1 MIFTSFEFLCFFLAV
16 ILLLSCLRGLS
27 AQKWL
32 LLAASYCF
40 YLTWSVPCSALL
52 IFISLSDYY
61 IGRKLGQTENP
72 IHRKR
77 LLISG
82 LVVNLGL
89 LGFFK
94 YSNFVLDNIWL
105 ALSALGMHFHRPH
118 YDIILPPAIS
128 YFTFASMSYV
138 LDVYYERIHPTRS
151 LRDYSLFISFFP
163 KLLAGPIMRAGD
175 FLSQVQQRICA
186 NAAAIESGLCYFLLG
201 AVKKLVI
208 SDQVASPV
216 NLIFSSPG
224 QYDGLTLLLGAMGY
238 AVQIYCDFSG
248 YSDMAIGSALIL
260 GIKLPE
266 NFQMPYSSVTITEFW
281 RRWHIALSAW
291 FRDYVFIPMEIA
303 RKNVRS
309 ATLRTTISLTTTML
323 LCGLWHG
330 AGWTFVIW
338 GGIHGVALAV
348 HRAWTTWDPL
358 RGLADHR
365 VFQAVW
371 TLFSRLLTLSIV
383 LVAWIF
389 FRAQSLADAGS
400 YLSRMLFWRH
410 DGMRWV
416 SPYILL
422 ALAAVFFTHLLVNK
436 DRNWAQELRGRAV
449 PVRITAYAA
458 LVVLLSFFG
467 ATSAVPF
474 IYFQF

>member
-1 MIFTSFEFLCFFLAV
+1 MTFTSFEFLCFFLAV
-16 ILLLSCLRGLS
+16 ILLGSCLRGLS

-40 YLTWSVPCSALL
+40 YLTWSVPCIVLL
-52 IFISLSDYY
+52 IFTSLSDYY

-77 LLISG
+77 LLVCS
-82 LVVNLGL
+82 LVANLGL

-94 YSNFVLDNIWL
+94 YSNFVLKNIWL
-105 ALSALGMHFHRPH
+105 ALTALGMHFNRPH

-201 AVKKLVI
+201 SVKKLVI

-238 AVQIYCDFSG
+238 AIQIYCDFSG
-248 YSDMAIGSALIL
+248 YSDMAIGCALIL

-281 RRWHIALSAW
+281 RRWHITLSAW
-291 FRDYVFIPMEIA
+291 FRDYVFLPMEIA

-309 ATLRTTISLTTTML
+309 ATLRTTISLTATML

-330 AGWTFVIW
+330 AGWNFVMW
-338 GGIHGVALAV
+338 GGIHGGGLAV
-348 HRAWTTWDPL
+348 HRAWMTWNPL
-358 RGLADHR
+358 SELADR
-365 VFQAVW
+365 PVFRAVW
-371 TLFSRLLTLSIV
+371 TLFSRLLTLGIV

-389 FRAQSLADAGS
+389 FRAQSFADAGT
-400 YLSRMLFWRH
+400 YLSRMLSWSH
-410 DGMRWV
+410 GVRWV

-436 DRNWAQELRGRAV
+436 DRNWAQELPERAV

>member
-1 MIFTSFEFLCFFLAV
+1 MNFTSFEFLCFFVAV
-16 ILLLSCLRGLS
+16 IILLSCLRGLS

-40 YLTWSVPCSALL
+40 YFTWSVPCSALL

-72 IHRKR
+72 IYRKR

-82 LVVNLGL
+82 LVINLGL

-94 YSNFVLDNIWL
+94 YSNFLLENIWL

-118 YDIILPPAIS
+118 YDVILPPGIS
-128 YFTFASMSYV
+128 YFTFASLSYV
-138 LDVYYERIHPTRS
+138 LDVYYERIHPTCSR
-151 LRDYSLFISFFP
+151 RDYSLFISFFP
-163 KLLAGPIMRAGD
+163 KLLAGPIMRAGE
-175 FLSQVQQRICA
+175 FLSQVQQRVYA
-186 NAAAIESGLCYFLLG
+186 NAAAIESGLFYFLLG

-208 SDQVASPV
+208 SDQVAGPV

-224 QYDGLTLLLGAMGY
+224 QYDGLTLLLGALGY

-248 YSDMAIGSALIL
+248 YSDMAIGSALLL
-260 GIKLPE
+260 GFKLPE

-281 RRWHIALSAW
+281 RRWHITLSAW
-291 FRDYVFIPMEIA
+291 FRDYVFLPMEIA
-303 RKNVRS
+303 RKNARS

-348 HRAWTTWDPL
+348 HRAWMTWNPL
-358 RGLADHR
+358 RGLTDRR
-365 VFQAVW
+365 VFQPAW
-371 TLFSRLLTLSIV
+371 TLFSRLLTLNIV
-383 LVAWIF
+383 LLAWVF

-400 YLSRMLFWRH
+400 YLSRMLSWSH
-410 DGMRWV
+410 DGTRWV

-422 ALAAVFFTHLLVNK
+422 AVAAVFFTHLLVNK
-436 DRNWAQELRGRAV
+436 DRNWAQELPARAV

-458 LVVLLSFFG
+458 LVLLLSFFG
-467 ATSAVPF
+467 ATDTVPF

>member
-16 ILLLSCLRGLS
+16 LVLRSALRGVS
-27 AQKWL
+27 AEKWL

-40 YLTWSVPCSALL
+40 YLTWSVPCVVLL
-52 IFISLSDYY
+52 IFTSLSDYY

-77 LLISG
+77 LLICS
-82 LVVNLGL
+82 LVANLGL

-94 YSNFVLDNIWL
+94 YSNFVLENAWL
-105 ALSALGMHFHRPH
+105 ALSALGMHFNRPH
-118 YDIILPPAIS
+118 YDIVLPPAIS

-175 FLSQVQQRICA
+175 FLSQVQQRISA

-208 SDQVASPV
+208 SDQVAGPV

-260 GIKLPE
+260 GIKVPE

-281 RRWHIALSAW
+281 RRWHITLSAW

-309 ATLRTTISLTTTML
+309 ATLRTTISLTITML

-348 HRAWTTWDPL
+348 NRAWTTRNPL
-358 RGLADHR
+358 SGLADR
-365 VFQAVW
+365 PVFQMVW
-371 TLFSRLLTLSIV
+371 TFFSRLLTLGIV
-383 LVAWIF
+383 LIAWVF
-389 FRAQSLADAGS
+389 FRAQSLANAGS
-400 YLSRMLFWRH
+400 YLGRMLSWSH
-410 DGMRWV
+410 DGNRWI

-422 ALAAVFFTHLLVNK
+422 AVAAVFFTHLLVNK
-436 DRNWAQELRGRAV
+436 DRNWAQEIPERAI
-449 PVRITAYAA
+449 PVRITAYAT

>member
-1 MIFTSFEFLCFFLAV
+1 MLFTSFEFLCFFLGV
-16 ILLLSCLRGLS
+16 VLLRSCLRS
-27 AQKWL
+27 FTAEKWFL
-32 LLAASYCF
+32 LLASYCF
-40 YLTWSVPCSALL
+40 YLTWSVPCILL
-52 IFISLSDYY
+52 LLFISLSDYY
-61 IGRKLGQTENP
+61 IGRKLGDTENP

-77 LLISG
+77 LLISS
-82 LVVNLGL
+82 LVANLGL

-94 YSNFVLDNIWL
+94 YSNFLLENIWL
-105 ALSALGMHFHRPH
+105 AVSALGMHFHRPH
-118 YDIILPPAIS
+118 YNIILPPAIS

-138 LDVYYERIHPTRS
+138 MDVYYERIHPTRS

-175 FLSQVQQRICA
+175 FLSQVQQRVRA
-186 NAAAIESGLCYFLLG
+186 NAAEIESGVCYFLLG

-208 SDQVASPV
+208 SDQIAGGV
-216 NLIFSSPG
+216 NLIFSSPA
-224 QYDGLTLLLGAMGY
+224 QYDGLTLLLGALGY

-260 GIKLPE
+260 GFQLPE

-281 RRWHIALSAW
+281 RRWHITLSAW
-291 FRDYVFIPMEIA
+291 FRDYVFLPMEIA
-303 RKNVRS
+303 RKNARN
-309 ATLRTTISLTTTML
+309 ATLRTTISLTSTML

-330 AGWTFVIW
+330 AGWNFVIW

-348 HRAWTTWDPL
+348 HRAWTTWHPL
-358 RGLADHR
+358 CGLADR
-365 VFQAVW
+365 PVFQLVW

-383 LVAWIF
+383 LLAWVF
-389 FRAQSLADAGS
+389 FRAQSLADAGC
-400 YLSRMLFWRH
+400 YLSRMLLWKH
-410 DGMRWV
+410 DGIRLI

-422 ALAAVFFTHLLVNK
+422 AIMAVLFTHLLVHK
-436 DRNWAQELRGRAV
+436 DCNWAREIPERPI

-458 LVVLLSFFG
+458 LLVLLSFFA
-467 ATSAVPF
+467 ATDTVPF

>member
-1 MIFTSFEFLCFFLAV
+1 MLFTSFEFLCFFLGV
-16 ILLLSCLRGLS
+16 VLLRSCLRS
-27 AQKWL
+27 FTAEKWFL
-32 LLAASYCF
+32 LLASYCF
-40 YLTWSVPCSALL
+40 YLTWSVPCILL
-52 IFISLSDYY
+52 LLFISVSDYY

-72 IHRKR
+72 VHRKR
-77 LLISG
+77 LLISS
-82 LVVNLGL
+82 LVANLGL

-94 YSNFVLDNIWL
+94 YSNFLLDNIWL
-105 ALSALGMHFHRPH
+105 AVSPLGMHFHRPN
-118 YDIILPPAIS
+118 YNIILPPAIS

-138 LDVYYERIHPTRS
+138 IDVYYERIHPTRS
-151 LRDYSLFISFFP
+151 LRDYSLFVSFFP

-175 FLSQVQQRICA
+175 FLSQVQQRVRA
-186 NAAAIESGLCYFLLG
+186 HWMEIETGLSYFLLG

-208 SDQVASPV
+208 SDQIAGSV
-216 NLIFSSPG
+216 NLIFSSPA
-224 QYDGLTLLLGAMGY
+224 QYDGLTLLLGAIGY
-238 AVQIYCDFSG
+238 AIQIYCDFSG

-260 GIKLPE
+260 GFKLPE

-281 RRWHIALSAW
+281 RRWHITLSAW
-291 FRDYVFIPMEIA
+291 FRDYVFLPMEIA
-303 RKNVRS
+303 RKNARN

-348 HRAWTTWDPL
+348 HRAWTTWNPL
-358 RGLADHR
+358 CGLADR
-365 VFQAVW
+365 PVFQLGW

-383 LVAWIF
+383 LLAWVF
-389 FRAQSLADAGS
+389 FRAQSLADAGC
-400 YLSRMLFWRH
+400 YLGRMLSWQH
-410 DGMRWV
+410 DGIRLI

-422 ALAAVFFTHLLVNK
+422 ALAAVFVTHVLVNK
-436 DRNWAQELRGRAV
+436 DRNWAYEIPQRAI

-458 LVVLLSFFG
+458 LAVLLSFFG
-467 ATSAVPF
+467 AGDSVPF

>member
-1 MIFTSFEFLCFFLAV
+1 MTFTSFEFLCFFLAV
-16 ILLLSCLRGLS
+16 ILLGSCLRGLS

-40 YLTWSVPCSALL
+40 YLTWSVPCIVLL
-52 IFISLSDYY
+52 IFTSLSDYY

-77 LLISG
+77 LLVCS
-82 LVVNLGL
+82 LVANLGL

-94 YSNFVLDNIWL
+94 YSNFVLENIWL
-105 ALSALGMHFHRPH
+105 ALSALGMHFNRPH

-201 AVKKLVI
+201 SVKKLVI

-238 AVQIYCDFSG
+238 AIQIYCDFSG
-248 YSDMAIGSALIL
+248 YSDMAIGCALIL

-281 RRWHIALSAW
+281 RRWHITLSAW
-291 FRDYVFIPMEIA
+291 FRDYVFLPMEIA

-309 ATLRTTISLTTTML
+309 ATLRTTISLTATML

-330 AGWTFVIW
+330 AGWNFVMW
-338 GGIHGVALAV
+338 GGIHGGGLAV
-348 HRAWTTWDPL
+348 HRAWMTWNPL
-358 RGLADHR
+358 SELADR
-365 VFQAVW
+365 PVFRAVW
-371 TLFSRLLTLSIV
+371 TLFSRLLTLGIV

-389 FRAQSLADAGS
+389 FRAQSFADAGT
-400 YLSRMLFWRH
+400 YLSRMLSWSH
-410 DGMRWV
+410 GVRWV

-436 DRNWAQELRGRAV
+436 DRNWAQELPERAV

>member
-1 MIFTSFEFLCFFLAV
+1 MTFTSFEFLCFFLAV
-16 ILLLSCLRGLS
+16 ILLRNCFRSLS
-27 AQKWL
+27 AEKWL

-40 YLTWSVPCSALL
+40 YLTWNVPCIVLL
-52 IFISLSDYY
+52 IFTSLSDYY

-77 LLISG
+77 LLVCS
-82 LVVNLGL
+82 LVTNLGL

-94 YSNFVLDNIWL
+94 YSNFVLENVCL
-105 ALSALGMHFHRPH
+105 ALGALGMHFNRPH
-118 YDIILPPAIS
+118 YDVILPPAIS
-128 YFTFASMSYV
+128 FFTFASMSYV

-175 FLSQVQQRICA
+175 FLLQVQQRIRA
-186 NAAAIESGLCYFLLG
+186 NVAAIESGLCYFLLG

-208 SDQVASPV
+208 ADQVASPV

-238 AVQIYCDFSG
+238 AIHIYCDFSG
-248 YSDMAIGSALIL
+248 YTDMAIGCALFL

-281 RRWHIALSAW
+281 RRWHITLSAW

-309 ATLRTTISLTTTML
+309 ATLRTTISLMITML

-338 GGIHGVALAV
+338 GGIHGAALAV
-348 HRAWTTWDPL
+348 HRVWMTWNPL
-358 RGLADHR
+358 SEFTDRPL
-365 VFQAVW
+365 FQVVW

-389 FRAQSLADAGS
+389 FRAQSFADAGT
-400 YLSRMLFWRH
+400 YLSRMMFWSH
-410 DGMRWV
+410 GVRWV

-422 ALAAVFFTHLLVNK
+422 GLAAVFFTHLLVNK
-436 DRNWAQELRGRAV
+436 DRNWAQEIPERAV

-458 LVVLLSFFG
+458 LVLLLSFFG
-467 ATSAVPF
+467 ATDTAPF

>member
-16 ILLLSCLRGLS
+16 ILLRSTLRGLS
-27 AQKWL
+27 ADKWL
-32 LLAASYCF
+32 FLAASYCF
-40 YLTWSVPCSALL
+40 YLTWSVPCSVLL
-52 IFISLSDYY
+52 IFTSLSDYY

-77 LLISG
+77 LLICS
-82 LVVNLGL
+82 LVANLGL

-94 YSNFVLDNIWL
+94 YSNFLLENIWV
-105 ALSALGMHFHRPH
+105 ALSALGMHFNRPH

-175 FLSQVQQRICA
+175 FLSQAQQRIWA

-238 AVQIYCDFSG
+238 AIQIYCDFSG
-248 YSDMAIGSALIL
+248 YSDMAIGCALIL

-281 RRWHIALSAW
+281 RRWHITLSAW

-303 RKNVRS
+303 RKNVRN
-309 ATLRTTISLTTTML
+309 ATLRTTISLTITML

-330 AGWTFVIW
+330 AGWNFVIW

-348 HRAWTTWDPL
+348 HRVWTTWNPL
-358 RGLADHR
+358 GGLADYP
-365 VFQAVW
+365 VFQGVW
-371 TLFSRLLTLSIV
+371 TLFSRLLTLSIL

-389 FRAQSLADAGS
+389 FRAQSLADAGI
-400 YLSRMLFWRH
+400 YLSRMLFWSH
-410 DGMRWV
+410 DGSRWV

-422 ALAAVFFTHLLVNK
+422 GLAAVFFTHLLVNK
-436 DRNWAQELRGRAV
+436 DRNWAQELPGRVV
-449 PVRITAYAA
+449 PVRIMAYAA

>member
-16 ILLLSCLRGLS
+16 ILLRSCLRSLR
-27 AQKWL
+27 AEIWL

-40 YLTWSVPCSALL
+40 YFTWSVRCSVLL

-61 IGRKLGQTENP
+61 IGRKLDQTENP

-82 LVVNLGL
+82 LVINLGL

-94 YSNFVLDNIWL
+94 YSNFLLENIWL
-105 ALSALGMHFHRPH
+105 ALSALGLHFHRPH
-118 YDIILPPAIS
+118 YDIILPPGIS
-128 YFTFASMSYV
+128 YFTFASLSYV
-138 LDVYYERIHPTRS
+138 LDVYYERIHPTRN
-151 LRDYSLFISFFP
+151 LRDYSLFVSFFP

-175 FLSQVQQRICA
+175 FLSQVQQRVRA
-186 NAAAIESGLCYFLLG
+186 DAAAIESGLCYFLLG

-208 SDQVASPV
+208 SDQVAGPV

-238 AVQIYCDFSG
+238 AIQIYCDFSG
-248 YSDMAIGSALIL
+248 YSDMAIGSALLL
-260 GIKLPE
+260 GFKLPE

-281 RRWHIALSAW
+281 RRWHITLSAW
-291 FRDYVFIPMEIA
+291 FRDYVFLPMEIA
-303 RKNVRS
+303 RKNARS
-309 ATLRTTISLTTTML
+309 ATLRTTISLMTTML

-338 GGIHGVALAV
+338 GGIHGLALAI
-348 HRAWTTWDPL
+348 HRAWMTWNPL
-358 RGLADHR
+358 RRLADHHA
-365 VFQAVW
+365 FQPAW

-383 LVAWIF
+383 LLAWVF
-389 FRAQSLADAGS
+389 FRAQSLADAS
-400 YLSRMLFWRH
+400 TYLGRMLFWTH
-410 DGMRWV
+410 DGTRWV

-436 DRNWAQELRGRAV
+436 DRNWAQELPTHVV
-449 PVRITAYAA
+449 PVRITAYAG
-458 LVVLLSFFG
+458 LIVLLSFFG
-467 ATSAVPF
+467 ATDAVPF

>member
-16 ILLLSCLRGLS
+16 ILLRSCLRS
-27 AQKWL
+27 VRVEIWL

-40 YLTWSVPCSALL
+40 YFTWSVPSSLLL

-77 LLISG
+77 LLMSG
-82 LVVNLGL
+82 LVINLGL

-94 YSNFVLDNIWL
+94 YSNFLLENIWL
-105 ALSALGMHFHRPH
+105 ALGALGMHFYRPH
-118 YDIILPPAIS
+118 YDIILPPGIS
-128 YFTFASMSYV
+128 YFIFGSLSYV
-138 LDVYYERIHPTRS
+138 LDVYYERVHPTRS
-151 LRDYSLFISFFP
+151 LRDYSLFVSFFP

-175 FLSQVQQRICA
+175 FLSQVQQRVRA
-186 NAAAIESGLCYFLLG
+186 DAAAIESGLCYFLLG

-208 SDQVASPV
+208 SDQVAGPV

-248 YSDMAIGSALIL
+248 YTDMAIGSALLL
-260 GIKLPE
+260 GFKLPE

-281 RRWHIALSAW
+281 RRWHITLSAW
-291 FRDYVFIPMEIA
+291 FRDYVFLPMEIA
-303 RKNVRS
+303 RKNARS
-309 ATLRTTISLTTTML
+309 ATLRTTISLMATML

-338 GGIHGVALAV
+338 GGIHGLALAV
-348 HRAWTTWDPL
+348 HRGWMTWNPL
-358 RGLADHR
+358 RRIADHPF
-365 VFQAVW
+365 FQPAW
-371 TLFSRLLTLSIV
+371 TLFSRLLTLGIV
-383 LVAWIF
+383 LLAWVF
-389 FRAQSLADAGS
+389 FRAQSLADAGT
-400 YLSRMLFWRH
+400 YLSRMLSWSN
-410 DGMRWV
+410 DGTRWM

-422 ALAAVFFTHLLVNK
+422 ALAAVFSTHLLVNK
-436 DRNWAQELRGRAV
+436 DRNWAQELPTHAV
-449 PVRITAYAA
+449 PVRITAYAG
-458 LVVLLSFFG
+458 LIVLLSFFG
-467 ATSAVPF
+467 ATDAVPF

>member
-1 MIFTSFEFLCFFLAV
+1 MAFTSFEFLCFFLAV
-16 ILLLSCLRGLS
+16 IFLRSCLRGVS
-27 AQKWL
+27 AEKWL

-40 YLTWSVPCSALL
+40 YLTWSVPCIVLL
-52 IFISLSDYY
+52 IFTSVSDYY

-77 LLISG
+77 LLICS
-82 LVVNLGL
+82 LVANLGL

-94 YSNFVLDNIWL
+94 YSNFVLENVWL
-105 ALSALGMHFHRPH
+105 ALSALGMHFNRPH

-138 LDVYYERIHPTRS
+138 LDIYYERIHPTRS

-175 FLSQVQQRICA
+175 FLSQAQQRICA

-208 SDQVASPV
+208 SDQIASPV

-248 YSDMAIGSALIL
+248 YSDMAIGCALIL
-260 GIKLPE
+260 GIKVPE

-281 RRWHIALSAW
+281 RRWHITLSAW

-309 ATLRTTISLTTTML
+309 ATLRTTISLTITML

-348 HRAWTTWDPL
+348 NRAWMTWNPL
-358 RGLADHR
+358 SELADR
-365 VFQAVW
+365 PVFQAMW

-389 FRAQSLADAGS
+389 FRAQSFADAS
-400 YLSRMLFWRH
+400 TYLSRMLSWGH
-410 DGMRWV
+410 GVRWV

-436 DRNWAQELRGRAV
+436 DRNWAQELPERAI

>member
-16 ILLLSCLRGLS
+16 VLLRSCLRSFS
-27 AQKWL
+27 AEKWL

-40 YLTWSVPCSALL
+40 YLTSSVPCILLLLL
-52 IFISLSDYY
+52 ISVSDYY
-61 IGRKLGQTENP
+61 VGRKLGQAEDP

-77 LLISG
+77 LLITS
-82 LVVNLGL
+82 LSINLGM

-94 YSNFVLDNIWL
+94 YSNFFLENIWL
-105 ALSALGMHFHRPH
+105 VLGALGMHFQRPH

-128 YFTFASMSYV
+128 YFTFASMGYV
-138 LDVYYERIHPTRS
+138 IDVYYERIAPTRS
-151 LRDYSLFISFFP
+151 LRNYSLFISFFP

-175 FLSQVQQRICA
+175 FLPQVQQRIRA
-186 NAAAIESGLCYFLLG
+186 SAAQIEAGLCYFLLG

-208 SDQVASPV
+208 SDQIATSV
-216 NLIFSSPG
+216 NVIFSTPA
-224 QYDGLTLLLGAMGY
+224 QYDGLTLLLGALGY
-238 AVQIYCDFSG
+238 AIQIYCDFSG
-248 YSDMAIGSALIL
+248 YSDMAIGCALIL
-260 GIKLPE
+260 GFQVPE

-281 RRWHIALSAW
+281 RRWHITLSAW
-291 FRDYVFIPMEIA
+291 FRDYVFIPMEVA
-303 RKNVRS
+303 RKNARS
-309 ATLRTTISLTTTML
+309 ATLRTTISLMATML

-348 HRAWTTWDPL
+348 NRAWATWNPL

-365 VFQAVW
+365 VFQPAW

-383 LVAWIF
+383 LLAWVF

-400 YLSRMLFWRH
+400 YLSRMLSWSH
-410 DGMRWV
+410 EGTRWV

-422 ALAAVFFTHLLVNK
+422 AVAAVLFTHLLVNK
-436 DRNWAQELRGRAV
+436 DRNWAQELPTRAV

-458 LVVLLSFFG
+458 LAILLSFFG
-467 ATSAVPF
+467 ATNAVPF

>member
-16 ILLLSCLRGLS
+16 ILLRSSLRGLS
-27 AQKWL
+27 AEKWL

-52 IFISLSDYY
+52 IFTSVSDYY
-61 IGRKLGQTENP
+61 IGRKLCQTENP
-72 IHRKR
+72 THRKR
-77 LLISG
+77 LLICS
-82 LVVNLGL
+82 LVANLGL

-94 YSNFVLDNIWL
+94 YSNFVLENVWL
-105 ALSALGMHFHRPH
+105 ALSALGMHFNRPH

-208 SDQVASPV
+208 SDQIASPV

-281 RRWHIALSAW
+281 RRWHITLSAW

-309 ATLRTTISLTTTML
+309 ATLRTTISLTITML

-330 AGWTFVIW
+330 AGWNFVIW

-348 HRAWTTWDPL
+348 NRAWMTWNPL
-358 RGLADHR
+358 SKLAGR
-365 VFQAVW
+365 PVFQAMW

-389 FRAQSLADAGS
+389 FRAQSFADANT
-400 YLSRMLFWRH
+400 YLSRMLSWSH
-410 DGMRWV
+410 GVRWV

-436 DRNWAQELRGRAV
+436 DRNWAQELPERAI

>member
-1 MIFTSFEFLCFFLAV
+1 MAFTSFEFLCFFLAV
-16 ILLLSCLRGLS
+16 IFLRSCLRGVS
-27 AQKWL
+27 AEKWL

-40 YLTWSVPCSALL
+40 YLTWSVPCIVLL
-52 IFISLSDYY
+52 IFTSVSDYY

-77 LLISG
+77 LLICS
-82 LVVNLGL
+82 LVANLGL

-94 YSNFVLDNIWL
+94 YSNFVLENVWL
-105 ALSALGMHFHRPH
+105 ALSALGMHFNRPH

-138 LDVYYERIHPTRS
+138 LDIYYERIHPTRS

-175 FLSQVQQRICA
+175 FLSQAQQRICA

-201 AVKKLVI
+201 AVKELVI
-208 SDQVASPV
+208 SDQIASPV

-248 YSDMAIGSALIL
+248 YSDMAIGCALIL
-260 GIKLPE
+260 GIKVPE

-281 RRWHIALSAW
+281 RRWHITLSAW

-309 ATLRTTISLTTTML
+309 ATLRTTISLTITML

-348 HRAWTTWDPL
+348 NRAWMTWNPL
-358 RGLADHR
+358 SELADR
-365 VFQAVW
+365 PVFQAMW

-389 FRAQSLADAGS
+389 FRAQSFADAS
-400 YLSRMLFWRH
+400 TYLSRMLSWGH
-410 DGMRWV
+410 GVRWV

-436 DRNWAQELRGRAV
+436 DRNWAQELPERAI

-458 LVVLLSFFG
+458 LVVLLSLFG
-467 ATSAVPF
+467 ATGAVPF

>member
-1 MIFTSFEFLCFFLAV
+1 MNFTSFEFLCFFLAV
-16 ILLLSCLRGLS
+16 ILLRSSLRRLS

-32 LLAASYCF
+32 FLAASYCF
-40 YLTWSVPCSALL
+40 YATWSVPCIVLL
-52 IFISLSDYY
+52 VFISLWDYY
-61 IGRKLGQTENP
+61 IGRRLAQTETP
-72 IHRKR
+72 VHRKR
-77 LLISG
+77 LLICSIAA
-82 LVVNLGL
+82 NLGV

-94 YSNFVLDNIWL
+94 YSNFILENIWL
-105 ALSALGMHFHRPH
+105 ALSGLGVHFHRPQ

-128 YFTFASMSYV
+128 YFTFASLSYV
-138 LDVYYERIHPTRS
+138 FDVYYERIQPTNS

-175 FLSQVQQRICA
+175 FLSQVQQRIGA
-186 NAAAIESGLCYFLLG
+186 NAAAIESGICYFLLG

-208 SDQVASPV
+208 SDQIASPV

-238 AVQIYCDFSG
+238 AIQIYCDFSG
-248 YSDMAIGSALIL
+248 YSDMAIGCALIL

-281 RRWHIALSAW
+281 RRWHITMSAW
-291 FRDYVFIPMEIA
+291 FRDYVFLPMEIA
-303 RKNVRS
+303 RKNARS
-309 ATLRTTISLTTTML
+309 ASLRTTISLMTTML

-338 GGIHGVALAV
+338 GGIHGMALAV
-348 HRAWTTWDPL
+348 HRAWITWNPL
-358 RGLADHR
+358 RGSADHP

-371 TLFSRLLTLSIV
+371 MLFSRLLTLGVV
-383 LVAWIF
+383 LIAWVF
-389 FRAQSLADAGS
+389 FRAQSLADADS
-400 YLSRMLFWRH
+400 YLSRMLFWSH
-410 DGMRWV
+410 DGIRWV
-416 SPYILL
+416 SPYIIL
-422 ALAAVFFTHLLVNK
+422 ALAAVLFTHLLVNK
-436 DRNWAQELRGRAV
+436 DRNWAQELPTRAV

-458 LVVLLSFFG
+458 LVVVLSLFG
-467 ATSAVPF
+467 ATEAVPF

>member
-1 MIFTSFEFLCFFLAV
+1 V
-16 ILLLSCLRGLS
+16 
-27 AQKWL
+27 
-32 LLAASYCF
+32 
-40 YLTWSVPCSALL
+40 LL
-52 IFISLSDYY
+52 IFTSLSDYY

-72 IHRKR
+72 IYRKR
-77 LLISG
+77 LLVCS
-82 LVVNLGL
+82 LVTNLGL

-94 YSNFVLDNIWL
+94 YSNFVLENIWL
-105 ALSALGMHFHRPH
+105 ALGALGMHFNRPQFN
-118 YDIILPPAIS
+118 IILPPAIS

-175 FLSQVQQRICA
+175 FLSQIQQRICA

-208 SDQVASPV
+208 SDQIASPV

-238 AVQIYCDFSG
+238 AIQIYCDFAG
-248 YSDMAIGSALIL
+248 YTDMAIGCALII

-266 NFQMPYSSVTITEFW
+266 NFKMPYSSVTITEFW
-281 RRWHIALSAW
+281 RRWHITLSAW

-309 ATLRTTISLTTTML
+309 ATLRTTISLMATML

-330 AGWTFVIW
+330 AGWNFVIW

-348 HRAWTTWDPL
+348 HRAWMTWNPL
-358 RGLADHR
+358 SELANR
-365 VFQAVW
+365 PVFRAAW
-371 TLFSRLLTLSIV
+371 TLFSRFLTLSIV

-389 FRAQSLADAGS
+389 FRAQSFADAGT
-400 YLSRMLFWRH
+400 YLSRMLSWSH
-410 DGMRWV
+410 GVRWV

-436 DRNWAQELRGRAV
+436 DRNWAQELPERAV
-449 PVRITAYAA
+449 PIRITAYAA

-467 ATSAVPF
+467 ATSTVPF